1 MSYNNLV
8 VETSN
13 YDPLNVLQKGR
24 ERSRSGKISGPRN
37 FTSNMNKLIEE
48 RQRSASNSTSNKK
61 NRPNITRDRAD
72 TAPTPSNSMLY
83 GISQNN
89 WKTILNSNKPIDK
102 KFRNVLFR
110 NYNTYRQKYSRS
122 TNNERKNYNTLNK
135 SRRNAKNNG
144 SLIFK
149 IHQMALNLRNKRNSY
164 NIRSNER
171 KLRNT
176 NELQVISQSL
186 IPHIN
191 VLLQNIN
198 FLLTKQSVGFRVT
211 LSASKI
217 GFSNKA
223 VTLKIVDNI
232 LDDIEKIYKDNKDK
246 INKFNKKYESTTY
259 NTTNTLKDIL
269 EIEDVIN
276 KFSDLIEK
284 LLIET
289 EKLSSP
295 GDFSK
300 NKTVTE
306 DTIHIVVN
314 KIKGLFD
321 KIKNGYQKINKIRHL
336 NSLIS

>member
-1 MSYNNLV
+1 MNYTPLVAVTNNK
-8 VETSN
+8 
-13 YDPLNVLQKGR
+13 YDPLADPLTIL
-24 ERSRSGKISGPRN
+24 RSRSGSKKKNGQSRSFN
-37 FTSNMNKLIEE
+37 LNNM
-48 RQRSASNSTSNKK
+48 RPRSASDPTATIN
-61 NRPNITRDRAD
+61 NRPNNPTRDRAVS
-72 TAPTPSNSMLY
+72 APTPSNSMLY

-198 FLLTKQSVGFRVT
+198 FLLTKQSVGFKFT
-211 LSASKI
+211 LSSSKFV
-217 GFSNKA
+217 FSNKA

-300 NKTVTE
+300 NKNVTE

-314 KIKGLFD
+314 KINGLFN